1 MELPIQIG
9 PCIFNIDFQVMDINP
24 CYNCLLGRPWI
35 HMVGAVPSTF
45 HQKVKFVVE
54 KQLISVVAEKD
65 IVATLTTY
73 NPYIKVDENAVE
85 CSFQSL

>member
-24 CYNCLLGRPWI
+24 SYNYLLGRLWI
-35 HMVGAVPSTF
+35 HMAEAVPSTF

-54 KQLISVVAEKD
+54 KQLISVANKED
-65 IVATLTTY
+65 IVATLTTS
-73 NPYIKVDENAVE
+73 NPYIKVYENAIE
-85 CSFQSL
+85 CSF